1 MNKLSKDNEIISKML
16 EHLKMLKIGNKL
28 LPIELGD
35 VSYEIECIENI
46 LENAKQTLI
55 RKESNGS

>member
-1 MNKLSKDNEIISKML
+1 MNKLSKDNEIVTIML
-16 EHLKMLKIGNKL
+16 EYLKMLKIGNSL

-35 VSYEIECIENI
+35 ISYEIECIENI